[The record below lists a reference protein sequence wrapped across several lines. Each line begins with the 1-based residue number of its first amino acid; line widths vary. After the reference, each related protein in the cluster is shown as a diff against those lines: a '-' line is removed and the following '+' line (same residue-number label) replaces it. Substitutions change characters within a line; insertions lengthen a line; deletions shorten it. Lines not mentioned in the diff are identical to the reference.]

1 MNRIIITLVILTS
14 FIKIQAQDQDLTIK
28 GDNFLYIDN
37 TYLYVNKGINLQNE
51 QTESDDSGGIT
62 NGSNIYLRGGAQLI
76 QGDNSSENIG
86 EGNVSIIVGGSA
98 NKWSYNYFGSPVSA
112 PDNYKGKGNSE
123 TDGKYYVS
131 QIDEPLLS
139 DPDDNDKPIRL
150 KSINSRDA
158 KFTANWDS
166 EQNPMVISS
175 RYLFKLEEPG
185 NWVKIDPERDGDMS
199 DEEPISTGNGFAM
212 KGLGGHDN
220 HAKLNPYDFR
230 GKPNNGTIKVNVK
243 RQDNHLVL
251 IGNPYP
257 SILDIKKFYADNA
270 GKIKSFR
277 FWEAG
282 SDKSHYFTESEGG
295 YATMTISGSVVTPGQ
310 AVIKKFNND
319 GQQIDGPEGP
329 GKGNKNIRS
338 LIPIGQGF
346 IVELT
351 EDANN
356 INTYLEFNNTQ
367 RVYRK
372 RVNSKGIGNENNSGT
387 GDFFRPGK
395 DIKDDENTSIPSQF
409 MRFRLNIGFNENTIR
424 PLIMTFHDSA
434 TDGFDLGLE
443 AKPMSI
449 GSYDG
454 LWGNKNDNYIFQA
467 FKYDDALTI
476 PLYIKLKSQSFVEF
490 NSYDYENIP
499 DDMEILI
506 HDLYT
511 DLYYDLRKQNFSIT
525 LPAGDH
531 ENRFEIVFQENSS
544 LNQTDFNAN
553 FFKIISDNKNKKLLV
568 YNPKLKSI
576 KSIKLYDTSGKEVH
590 RLMISKTSNIYEIS
604 TSNISNGVFIAQIE
618 STENTNCSKRVII
631 NK

>member
-1 MNRIIITLVILTS
+1 MNRIIITLVTLTS

-76 QGDNSSENIG
+76 QGDNSSQNIG
-86 EGNVSIIVGGSA
+86 EGNVSIIVAGSA

-123 TDGKYYVS
+123 TDGKYYVT
-131 QIDEPLLS
+131 QIDEPILGQS
-139 DPDDNDKPIRL
+139 DEGKPIRL

-158 KFTANWDS
+158 EFTANWDS

-175 RYLFKLEEPG
+175 RYLFMLEEPG
-185 NWVKIDPERDGDMS
+185 NWVAIDPERDGDMS
-199 DEEPISTGNGFAM
+199 DENYIRTGNGFAM

-220 HAKLNPYDFR
+220 HTKLNPYDFR

-243 RQDNHLVL
+243 RQDDHLVL

-257 SILDIKKFYADNA
+257 SILDIRKFYADNI

-282 SDKSHYFTESEGG
+282 SDKSHYYTESEGG
-295 YATMTISGSVVTPGQ
+295 YATMTISGSVVTPGK

-319 GQQIDGPEGP
+319 GQQIDNDIKQGS
-329 GKGNKNIRS
+329 KS
-338 LIPIGQGF
+338 LRAFIPVGQGF

-356 INTYLEFNNTQ
+356 VNTYLEFNNTQ
-367 RVYRK
+367 RVYRN
-372 RVNSKGIGNENNSGT
+372 RVSSEGKGNQDGSGT

-395 DIKDDENTSIPSQF
+395 DIKDDENTASIPLEY
-409 MRFRLNIGFNENTIR
+409 MRFRLNVGFNENTIR

-434 TDGFDLGLE
+434 TNGFDLGLE
-443 AKPMSI
+443 AGPMSI

-454 LWGNKNDNYIFQA
+454 LWGNKNNNYIFQA
-467 FKYDDALTI
+467 FKYDDDLTI

-499 DDMEILI
+499 DDMEILM

-531 ENRFEIVFQENSS
+531 ENRFEIVFQEDSS

-553 FFKIISDNKNKKLLV
+553 LFKIISDNKNKKLLV
-568 YNPKLKSI
+568 YNPKLKPL
-576 KSIKLYDTSGKEVH
+576 KTIKLYDTSGKEVH
-590 RLMISKTSNIYEIS
+590 RLIISKTSNVYEIS

-618 STENTNCSKRVII
+618 SSENSSCSKRVII